1 MARFL
6 TGKGTGVHNGTRVC
20 TSLLYRLTAKGYTPD
35 EINRIVKDVFDAVRG
50 GGSFTVA
57 IVNTELERLG
67 WPPSV
72 LDEVTFEMIIALLES
87 ELGFSVTSH
96 TVN

>member
-6 TGKGTGVHNGTRVC
+6 KSNGDAVQNGTRMC
-20 TSLLYRLTAKGYTPD
+20 TSLLWRLAAKGYPSD
-35 EINRIVKDVFDAVRG
+35 EINRMVKDVFDVIRE

-57 IVNTELERLG
+57 IINGEMERLG
-67 WPPSV
+67 WPPSII
-72 LDEVTFEMIIALLES
+72 DEVTFEMIVGLLET